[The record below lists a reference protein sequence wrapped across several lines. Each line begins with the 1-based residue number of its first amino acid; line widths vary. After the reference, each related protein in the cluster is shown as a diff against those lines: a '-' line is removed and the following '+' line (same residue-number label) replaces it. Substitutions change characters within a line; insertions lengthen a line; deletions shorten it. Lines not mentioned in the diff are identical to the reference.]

1 MSEIAVLRQAL
12 RRLPALKGD
21 WTFEHLGQNAYC
33 LQQGGRRFF
42 AKWIADDDERGRN
55 ELEIYRT
62 VLRRADLPT
71 PALLHVL
78 PAGPGRL
85 ALWEWL
91 DGEDLRQ
98 EGRQLLPQA
107 FRLLGHFHAAQRHT
121 GPLSSPVT
129 AQVYA
134 SVADL
139 LQGEAATLAALLPPS
154 FRQPCADFLMRLTC
168 GYPTLI
174 HGDMHPGNLR
184 RVAEGLYFV
193 DWGYARRSLNL
204 FDLDYIRSLDLGDQ
218 ITEWWHIRPEE
229 AVHILPAYFEAAGL
243 SACDCWAIHRGVML
257 WSALWAHFNLAR
269 AHDLAAQ
276 KTCRQRI
283 TRILEE
289 K

>member
-1 MSEIAVLRQAL
+1 MTEIAVLRQAL
-12 RRLPALKGD
+12 RLVPALEGE
-21 WTFEHLGQNAYC
+21 WAFEKLAENVYR
-33 LQQGGRRFF
+33 LEQGGRRFF

-55 ELEIYRT
+55 ELEINRT
-62 VLRRADLPT
+62 VLSRADLPT
-71 PALLHVL
+71 PALLHVV

-85 ALWEWL
+85 ALWEWV

-98 EGRQLLPQA
+98 EGRDLLPQA
-107 FRLLGHFHAAQRHT
+107 FRLLGHFHAAQRHI

-129 AQVYA
+129 GQVYA

-139 LQGEAATLAALLPPS
+139 LRGEAETLGSLLPPS
-154 FRQPCADFLMRLTC
+154 FRRPCADLLMRLTC

-184 RVAEGLYFV
+184 RAADGLRFV

-204 FDLDYIRSLDLGDQ
+204 FDLDYIRSLDLGEPAA
-218 ITEWWHIRPEE
+218 EWWLIRPDE
-229 AVHILPAYFEAAGL
+229 ARQVLPGYFEAAGL
-243 SACDCWAIHRGVML
+243 SACDCWAVHRSVML
-257 WSALWAHFNLAR
+257 WSAMWAHFNLAR
-269 AHDLAAQ
+269 AHDVAGQ

-283 TRILEE
+283 ARLLEE